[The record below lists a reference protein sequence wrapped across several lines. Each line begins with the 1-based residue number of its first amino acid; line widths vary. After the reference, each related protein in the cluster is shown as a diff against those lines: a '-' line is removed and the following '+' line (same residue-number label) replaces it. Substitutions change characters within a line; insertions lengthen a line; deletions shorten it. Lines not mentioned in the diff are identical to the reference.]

1 MKIAIAGYG
10 QEGEASYRYWSS
22 DSQNEI
28 TIVDENQPKLV
39 LPIGVKTII
48 GGGVFNNLK
57 DFDLVVRTA
66 GLPPRK
72 IKTSGKIWSAT
83 N

>member
-39 LPIGVKTII
+39 LPIGVK
-48 GGGVFNNLK
+48 
-57 DFDLVVRTA
+57 R
-66 GLPPRK
+66 
-72 IKTSGKIWSAT
+72 
-83 N
+83 